1 LLCSSGDPNLLRTLL
16 GLRGAIHDNL
26 TADEWASLLG
36 WFWPRHAPNERCRL
50 EGMVHGSSR
59 VVEVSKLTPGDA
71 KSAEIQSSLLS
82 SELHAQQLRDSV
94 ASFMLRTE
102 HDNKSQIGML
112 YVPPH
117 GKPNTMFHGLP
128 NLPARFV
135 TQRER
140 GLSSH
145 LASVW
150 TSVED
155 ASEDKSVTA
164 LLREFDPGTQSISVA
179 ASEGG
184 RAYLRVQHDTL
195 GRVPLEF
202 QGAGFGKA
210 LSLSAEVIA
219 AKNGILLI
227 DEFEDSLHVGAQG
240 AIAAFLLKAARKYG
254 VQLFITTHSLETIDA
269 LVERFDASKEL
280 FDSSADLR
288 VHQFM
293 KTDEGIRCRTLD
305 FEKAKQLRNDFGLD
319 LRRSS

>member
-1 LLCSSGDPNLLRTLL
+1 
-16 GLRGAIHDNL
+16 
-26 TADEWASLLG
+26 
-36 WFWPRHAPNERCRL
+36 
-50 EGMVHGSSR
+50 
-59 VVEVSKLTPGDA
+59 
-71 KSAEIQSSLLS
+71 
-82 SELHAQQLRDSV
+82 
-94 ASFMLRTE
+94 
-102 HDNKSQIGML
+102 
-112 YVPPH
+112 
-117 GKPNTMFHGLP
+117 MFHGLP

-184 RAYLRVQHDTL
+184 RAYLRVQHETL